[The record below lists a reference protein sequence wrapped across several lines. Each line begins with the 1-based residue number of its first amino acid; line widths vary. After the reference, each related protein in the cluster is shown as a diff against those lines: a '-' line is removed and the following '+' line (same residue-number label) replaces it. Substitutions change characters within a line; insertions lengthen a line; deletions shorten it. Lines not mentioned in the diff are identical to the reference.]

1 MAIGPDGV
9 GARRASRRA
18 WYEAE
23 ARELEE
29 AFDSILEARM
39 PAPPGEPIRLEV
51 RGNDLAPVLA
61 IVAERYRAAGWRRV
75 RVEMVREG
83 EPVGECADHARV
95 LLDP

>member
-29 AFDSILEARM
+29 AFDSIL
-39 PAPPGEPIRLEV
+39 
-51 RGNDLAPVLA
+51 
-61 IVAERYRAAGWRRV
+61 
-75 RVEMVREG
+75 
-83 EPVGECADHARV
+83 
-95 LLDP
+95 